1 MARPLTPW
9 RRRRLHPYSLKGLR
23 NSMVTPARAASGG
36 TRLARAWTPGNL
48 SRPRRRHSERGI
60 HGPGR
65 GLAPSP
71 RSWGK
76 GLSVIAL
83 KQGNWPSGSARISR
97 IRDERGFS
105 CEGLR
110 KTMAQSAG
118 TGVHARGHVV
128 VASADSEAFRSLR
141 RRSTSRL
148 DRYRMGKQLRRQV
161 PRSSLGDWS
170 VQADRPDPVQLI
182 IESHRGRLDWLI
194 PLRVGRMTA
203 TCSLSAEL
211 RGVRPAVESSGA
223 ADRRCSGP

>member
-1 MARPLTPW
+1 
-9 RRRRLHPYSLKGLR
+9 
-23 NSMVTPARAASGG
+23 
-36 TRLARAWTPGNL
+36 
-48 SRPRRRHSERGI
+48 
-60 HGPGR
+60 
-65 GLAPSP
+65 
-71 RSWGK
+71 
-76 GLSVIAL
+76 
-83 KQGNWPSGSARISR
+83 
-97 IRDERGFS
+97 
-105 CEGLR
+105 
-110 KTMAQSAG
+110 MAQSAG

-141 RRSTSRL
+141 RQSTSRL